1 MIGRGA
7 QIFSDD
13 VSQSYGNV
21 GTAVQFGNFMTIIG
35 IVMAVIGGIS
45 MIVGSVIRDKRGLT
59 RQDTDYY

>member
-1 MIGRGA
+1 
-7 QIFSDD
+7 
-13 VSQSYGNV
+13 V